1 MTTQPKPAWFAEFE
15 KEFDEF
21 ELKNAAQ
28 HQELHKRVDEIG
40 DEIAEDIKADIAQRD
55 SIIEEELKAINAK
68 LGDAEVSAPA

>member
-15 KEFDEF
+15 KKFDEF

-40 DEIAEDIKADIAQRD
+40 DEIADEIKTDIAQRD

-68 LGDAEVSAPA
+68 LGGTEVSDTA